1 MIEVNGKILASA
13 FTSYFGREVWVASAP
28 ADAPV
33 LVTTICPAGPLTICG
48 SNVVLKANTEAG
60 YSYQWRKGTTNI
72 AGANASAYNAT
83 ASGLYSFL
91 ITDPLGNKAVS
102 DVVIVTIA
110 SPPPATITAAG
121 PITFCSGK
129 NVLLRAT
136 SGAGYTYQ
144 WKKAGVN
151 IDNATSYIFAANAS
165 ALYSVVVTNAAG
177 CSINSSGIN
186 VVVTSLPL
194 ATLTAAGPLTFCLGK
209 SVLLKAATGAGY
221 SYQWEKGNINIS
233 GAVSPSYTAT
243 ASGAYNVTV
252 TNTAGCSMTSA
263 GKTVVANPLPLAT
276 ITPTGSLTFCSGKSV
291 LLTANTGAG
300 YIYQWKK
307 GNVNVAGATLSN
319 YTATTSGI
327 IQLL

>member
-1 MIEVNGKILASA
+1 
-13 FTSYFGREVWVASAP
+13 
-28 ADAPV
+28 
-33 LVTTICPAGPLTICG
+33 
-48 SNVVLKANTEAG
+48 
-60 YSYQWRKGTTNI
+60 
-72 AGANASAYNAT
+72 
-83 ASGLYSFL
+83 
-91 ITDPLGNKAVS
+91 
-102 DVVIVTIA
+102 
-110 SPPPATITAAG
+110 
-121 PITFCSGK
+121 
-129 NVLLRAT
+129 
-136 SGAGYTYQ
+136 
-144 WKKAGVN
+144 VN